1 MTEPAPTPHPDEQ
14 NAELTPAQ
22 LRGARL
28 TAWMKDRGL
37 TAAELARM
45 TGLTIVSISKYMRGV
60 QDIAMM
66 QPKSIT
72 KLLTG
77 MYVSDAWAREYFL
90 IPAELESSWYSSRSG
105 DMGSAGSEDGTVT
118 HYLAT
123 PLKGEWIIPGPSL
136 VTVDPASQ
144 EGLLLAQVGQHYWLA
159 AGSDLPQTANILGEF
174 KHAAPAKGEPVAPIK
189 KPSPRER
196 RASAPAGA

>member
-1 MTEPAPTPHPDEQ
+1 M
-14 NAELTPAQ
+14 NALASSSTADAQ
-22 LRGARL
+22 KDDKALARQRGERL
-28 TAWMKDRGL
+28 TAWMNERGL

-45 TGLTIVSISKYMRGV
+45 TGLTIVSISKYMRGL
-60 QDIAMM
+60 QDIARM

-77 MYVSDAWAREYFL
+77 MYVSDSWAREYFL
-90 IPAELESSWYSSRSG
+90 IPAELELSWYSSRPG

-136 VTVDPASQ
+136 VTVDPASHD
-144 EGLLLAQVGQHYWLA
+144 GLVIAQVGQHYWLA
-159 AGSDLPQTANILGEF
+159 LGSDLPQTATILGEF
-174 KHAAPAKGEPVAPIK
+174 KHAAPAKGEPAAPIK
-189 KPSPRER
+189 KPGRRER